1 MSDCLFCRIARK
13 EIPAETLYEDDD
25 LLAFRDINPQAPVHF
40 LCIPKKHIESLAA
53 IDPADEGLSARLLTV
68 AARIAEAQ
76 GLQPD
81 GYRVVTNIGRD
92 GGQSVPHLHWHVLGG
107 RSLTWPPG

>member
-13 EIPAETLYEDDD
+13 EIPADVLYEDDD
-25 LLAFRDINPQAPVHF
+25 MLAFRDINPQAPVHF
-40 LCIPKKHIESLAA
+40 LCIPKKHIDSLATL
-53 IDPADEGLSARLLTV
+53 DPVDEGLLAHLMT
-68 AARIAEAQ
+68 AAGRIAASE
-76 GLQPD
+76 GLSTN

-92 GGQSVPHLHWHVLGG
+92 GGQSVPHLHFHVLGG